1 MTCEAI
7 RPQLVGFQFGI
18 VLGDERAA
26 IEAHVIECKDCL
38 RELLELKRAIETG
51 EDGPRPSDVARA
63 RLRAAVVRVVRPA
76 KRRWWERPVAL
87 AFAATAVIASMA
99 AMHSLTSGP
108 GDAPYAQRER

>member
-18 VLGDERAA
+18 ALRDERAA
-26 IEAHVIECKDCL
+26 IESHLIECKDCL
-38 RELLELKRAIETG
+38 RELLELKRAVETG
-51 EDGPRPSDVARA
+51 EDGPRPSDASRA
-63 RLRAAVVRVVRPA
+63 RLRAAVARVVRPE

-87 AFAATAVIASMA
+87 AFAATAMVASIA

-108 GDAPYAQRER
+108 GDAPYAQRDR